1 MGSVQQKKQS
11 TSEKADYRMI
21 ENICHAKMA
30 EQEEVELNSFNG
42 HTKITTIHKT
52 TINKN
57 DVKTSRKYFAT
68 NKDTNKEPLQKI

>member
-1 MGSVQQKKQS
+1 
-11 TSEKADYRMI
+11 MI

-42 HTKITTIHKT
+42 HTKITTIYKT

-57 DVKTSRKYFAT
+57 DVKTSRKYFPT
-68 NKDTNKEPLQKI
+68 TKDVKKDPLQKI